1 MIVIIGHGPSIVGK
15 HLGPWLDKQ
24 FVVRLKRA
32 ERPNFEDWGSR
43 TDAICATSH
52 IYRQAGQFWWAAKS
66 AMAGDSV
73 CRVWDY
79 ARWLSYFRRFSTAKG
94 PSTGM
99 RAIMCAVEFMSP
111 KEIALAGFDNL
122 LNPNEI
128 YAKWWQPKGK
138 YHWDA
143 DSKAEH
149 ECAMSL
155 GVKLVDLTL
164 E

>member
-1 MIVIIGHGPSIVGK
+1 
-15 HLGPWLDKQ
+15 
-24 FVVRLKRA
+24 
-32 ERPNFEDWGSR
+32 
-43 TDAICATSH
+43 
-52 IYRQAGQFWWAAKS
+52 
-66 AMAGDSV
+66 
-73 CRVWDY
+73 
-79 ARWLSYFRRFSTAKG
+79 
-94 PSTGM
+94 M